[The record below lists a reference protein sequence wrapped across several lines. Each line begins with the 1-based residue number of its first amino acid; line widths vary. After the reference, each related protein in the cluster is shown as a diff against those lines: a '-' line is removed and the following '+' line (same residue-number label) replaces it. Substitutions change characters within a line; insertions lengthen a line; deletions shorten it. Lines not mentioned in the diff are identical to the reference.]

1 MNTLLTKYNKA
12 KLAIIQEFYKRV
24 YEEGLDDYYYHD
36 LGSTIMLNDEYW
48 SLNDIIET
56 IENDYNPEY
65 VYKFNTYCIDSE
77 GDLQVSLRYFM
88 KNYSW
93 EGLEAFRDKYRE
105 ERRLHDIR
113 INTPEY
119 QKQSKESFEKS
130 FEKFRESI

>member
-88 KNYSW
+88 KNYS
-93 EGLEAFRDKYRE
+93 
-105 ERRLHDIR
+105 
-113 INTPEY
+113 
-119 QKQSKESFEKS
+119 
-130 FEKFRESI
+130 